1 MMRVF
6 QARNE
11 ADFQFFFCHF
21 KKTETQVF
29 AFHKREEQVW
39 WISIVIDVIPYREE
53 FSAQA

>member
-21 KKTETQVF
+21 EKAQTQVF